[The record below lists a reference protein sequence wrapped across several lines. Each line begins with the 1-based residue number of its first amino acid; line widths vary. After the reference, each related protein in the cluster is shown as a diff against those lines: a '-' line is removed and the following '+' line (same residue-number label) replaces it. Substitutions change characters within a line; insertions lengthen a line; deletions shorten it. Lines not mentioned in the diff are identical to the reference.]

1 MQDREKIYLT
11 KEGKDKLQI
20 ELEDLEGP
28 QRTEIAARLKSAIE
42 MGDLSE
48 NADYHKA
55 KEDQGFLEGKILEIK
70 YTLDFAIIVE
80 ENGLGQDKVRVGS
93 NVTVQEEDFPP
104 ETYYLVGSREAD
116 PTENK
121 ISHVSPIGKALID
134 KEIGD
139 IVEVKTP
146 GEGGEYS
153 LKILDIQ

>member
-1 MQDREKIYLT
+1 
-11 KEGKDKLQI
+11 
-20 ELEDLEGP
+20 
-28 QRTEIAARLKSAIE
+28 
-42 MGDLSE
+42 
-48 NADYHKA
+48 
-55 KEDQGFLEGKILEIK
+55 
-70 YTLDFAIIVE
+70 VE
-80 ENGLGQDKVRVGS
+80 ENGHGQDKVTVGC

-121 ISHVSPIGKALID
+121 ISHVSPIGKALFD

-146 GEGGEYS
+146 GAGGEYS